1 MFELDTC
8 HISPCFNLKNSS
20 LKELYFQSFKLSRHF
35 KLEKYQVQLEI
46 VKSADR

>member
-1 MFELDTC
+1 MFELDTY

-20 LKELYFQSFKLSRHF
+20 LKELYFQSFKL
-35 KLEKYQVQLEI
+35 EKYQVQLEI